1 MSDSV
6 RYPVVAPGV
15 GDFRG
20 AAGAEPAA
28 HWKATAAGE
37 RLVPTHCSFCG
48 VQCGMYLR
56 VMDGRVIGVEP
67 RNHDIN
73 KMRLCP
79 KGVVAYQQ
87 VHHPDRLLS
96 PLMRDTR
103 DGPLHLVSWEAALD
117 RIVSEIQRIQSS
129 YGRDAFGVLGG
140 ASMTTEKTYLMG
152 KFARVALRTRHID
165 YNGRLCMVSAAAANK
180 KAFGID
186 RAGNPWADLLETE
199 MIIVAGTN
207 IAECFPVA
215 MQYFWGARD
224 RGAKLVVVDPRETA
238 MARTADEHV
247 ALRPGT
253 DAAFY
258 NGMLHVI
265 ARDGL
270 TDERFIAE
278 HTVGWEAVRDTVA
291 AYTPERVGEICGLD
305 PRQIERV
312 AHLWGRARRCWAA
325 HGRGLEQHLQGV
337 ENVLSCINV
346 TLATG
351 QIGRPG
357 AGYGTLT
364 GQGNGQGGREHGQKS
379 DMLPGGRD
387 IDNPEHRAYVAGV
400 WGIDEADLPHKGTS
414 MHEMVHQM
422 ADGEIRGLLGMCN
435 NPFVSLPNQAV
446 VRAGYDA
453 LEFHVQS
460 DFFLSETAARAD
472 VVLPSTVWAEDEGLT
487 TNGEGRVVKHNK
499 AVEPPGEARTDW
511 EILCELAR
519 RLGTGDKFPFR
530 EPGRDPR
537 RAAGR
542 LQGRVGRLLR
552 HHLREGRGHRRGVL
566 ALPRP
571 WTTRARRGRSRAAA
585 STTPTARPASIAV
598 EWRPPAEPPDEAF
611 PLRLTTGRTVA
622 HFLSG
627 NQTRRLPGLVEQTP
641 RPWVEVH
648 PSLGFADGD
657 PVRVV
662 SRRGAVTYPAL
673 VTEAIRPDTVF
684 VPYHWA
690 GPVAANVLTID
701 ALDPISKMPEF
712 KVCACRVERG
722 QAVDPVPEPPM
733 PPGEH
738 PYRPETAPL
747 GRPALADLAPGKGDR
762 RAMMGTTLFID
773 PGRCIGCQACV
784 AACRECDSHRGKSMI
799 HLDYID
805 AGRTAAAMPTVCM
818 HCEDPVAPCAEV
830 CPADA
835 ILVTADGVVQEAAK
849 ERCIGCGNCV
859 DACPFGVPKLDV
871 AEMLQYKCNLCYD
884 RTSVGLAPMC
894 ATVCPTG
901 AIFYGSVEELEAD
914 RPGAQAVDVFRFG
927 DAEVRT
933 GCAVVA
939 PDGFAGPVPG
949 GM

>member
-1 MSDSV
+1 
-6 RYPVVAPGV
+6 
-15 GDFRG
+15 
-20 AAGAEPAA
+20 
-28 HWKATAAGE
+28 
-37 RLVPTHCSFCG
+37 
-48 VQCGMYLR
+48 
-56 VMDGRVIGVEP
+56 
-67 RNHDIN
+67 
-73 KMRLCP
+73 
-79 KGVVAYQQ
+79 
-87 VHHPDRLLS
+87 
-96 PLMRDTR
+96 
-103 DGPLHLVSWEAALD
+103 
-117 RIVSEIQRIQSS
+117 
-129 YGRDAFGVLGG
+129 
-140 ASMTTEKTYLMG
+140 
-152 KFARVALRTRHID
+152 
-165 YNGRLCMVSAAAANK
+165 
-180 KAFGID
+180 
-186 RAGNPWADLLETE
+186 
-199 MIIVAGTN
+199 
-207 IAECFPVA
+207 

-346 TLATG
+346 SLATG
-351 QIGRPG
+351 QLGRPG

-387 IDNPEHRAYVAGV
+387 IANPEHRAYIAGV
-400 WGIDEADLPHKGTS
+400 WGIDEADLPPKGTS
-414 MHEMVHQM
+414 MQEMVWQM
-422 ADGEIRGLLGMCN
+422 AAGEIRGLLGMCN

-472 VVLPSTVWAEDEGLT
+472 VVLPAHRL
-487 TNGEGRVVKHNK
+487 GRGRGPGHQRRGPGDQAQQGGRAARGGPHRLGDPVR
-499 AVEPPGEARTDW
+499 AGPPARDRATSSRSPGPV
-511 EILCELAR
+511 EILDELRVASKGGVADYYGITYEKVEATGGVFWPCPT
-519 RLGTGDKFPFR
+519 LDHPGT
-530 EPGRDPR
+530 
-537 RAAGR
+537 
-542 LQGRVGRLLR
+542 
-552 HHLREGRGHRRGVL
+552 
-566 ALPRP
+566 PRP
-571 WTTRARRGRSRAAA
+571 FEGGRFYHPDGKARFH
-585 STTPTARPASIAV
+585 AV
-598 EWRPPAEPPDEAF
+598 EWRPPAEPPDEEF

-662 SRRGAVTYPAL
+662 TRRGAVTYPAL

-690 GPVAANVLTID
+690 GPIAANVLTID

-733 PPGEH
+733 PPGRAAL
-738 PYRPETAPL
+738 PARDGAAR
-747 GRPALADLAPGKGDR
+747 RPALADLAPGKGDR
-762 RAMMGTTLFID
+762 RDMMGTTLFID

-805 AGRTAAAMPTVCM
+805 PGRSAAAMPTVCM

-939 PDGFAGPVPG
+939 PAAAPARSREGCMAARSEAGQAG
-949 GM
+949 

>member
-1 MSDSV
+1 VSEV

-20 AAGAEPAA
+20 VGGAEPAA

-37 RLVPTHCSFCG
+37 RLVPTHCCFCG
-48 VQCGMYLR
+48 VQCDMYLR
-56 VMDGRVIGVEP
+56 VAEGRVVGVEP

-73 KMRLCP
+73 KLRLCP
-79 KGVVAYQQ
+79 KGVSAYQQ

-117 RIVSEIQRIQSS
+117 RIVSEIQRIQSA

-140 ASMTTEKTYLMG
+140 ASMTTEKTYLVG

-199 MIIVAGTN
+199 VIVVAGTN

-247 ALRPGT
+247 RLRPGT

-265 ARDGL
+265 VRDGL

-346 TLATG
+346 SLATG

-379 DMLPGGRD
+379 DMLPGMRD
-387 IDNPEHRAYVAGV
+387 IENPEHRAYIAGV
-400 WGIDEADLPHKGTS
+400 WGIEEADLPPKGTS
-414 MHEMVHQM
+414 MHEMVLQM
-422 ADGEIRGLLGMCN
+422 ARGEIRGLLGMCN
-435 NPFVSLPNQAV
+435 NPFVSLPNQPV

-472 VVLPSTVWAEDEGLT
+472 VVLPGTAWAEDEGLV
-487 TNGEGRVVKHNK
+487 TNGEGRVIKYNK

-511 EILCELAR
+511 QVLCELAR
-519 RLGTGDKFPFR
+519 RLGSGDKFPFR
-530 EPGRDPR
+530 SPAEILDELRVASKGGLADYYGITYDKVEATGGVFWPCPTLDHPGT
-537 RAAGR
+537 
-542 LQGRVGRLLR
+542 
-552 HHLREGRGHRRGVL
+552 
-566 ALPRP
+566 PRP
-571 WTTRARRGRSRAAA
+571 FEGGRFYHPDGKARF
-585 STTPTARPASIAV
+585 IAV
-598 EWRPPAEPPDEAF
+598 EWRPPAEPPDETF

-662 SRRGAVTYPAL
+662 TRRGAVTYPAL

-690 GPVAANVLTID
+690 GPVAANALTVD

-712 KVCACRVERG
+712 KVCACRVEAG

-733 PPGEH
+733 PPGER

-747 GRPALADLAPGKGDR
+747 GD
-762 RAMMGTTLFID
+762 
-773 PGRCIGCQACV
+773 
-784 AACRECDSHRGKSMI
+784 
-799 HLDYID
+799 
-805 AGRTAAAMPTVCM
+805 
-818 HCEDPVAPCAEV
+818 
-830 CPADA
+830 
-835 ILVTADGVVQEAAK
+835 
-849 ERCIGCGNCV
+849 
-859 DACPFGVPKLDV
+859 
-871 AEMLQYKCNLCYD
+871 
-884 RTSVGLAPMC
+884 
-894 ATVCPTG
+894 TG
-901 AIFYGSVEELEAD
+901 APTSPQG
-914 RPGAQAVDVFRFG
+914 RGT
-927 DAEVRT
+927 AET
-933 GCAVVA
+933 
-939 PDGFAGPVPG
+939 
-949 GM
+949 